1 MAVADFERLVPEIR
15 VWILVLVQTHSFCCS
30 PVLPALLWA
39 LSWEMASSGSRE
51 LQRFVLHTTIL
62 PCRIPIPVRILLIHQ
77 CAVAQLMVF
86 SLFTSLWGV
95 KVIPGVEPDG
105 ERQIEIK
112 VHVVEALRDVFM
124 EAHTH
129 QC

>member
-1 MAVADFERLVPEIR
+1 MG
-15 VWILVLVQTHSFCCS
+15 
-30 PVLPALLWA
+30 
-39 LSWEMASSGSRE
+39 SSGSRE

-62 PCRIPIPVRILLIHQ
+62 PCRVPIPVRIFVIYQ

-86 SLFTSLWGV
+86 SLFTSLWDV

-129 QC
+129 QS

>member
-1 MAVADFERLVPEIR
+1 MG
-15 VWILVLVQTHSFCCS
+15 
-30 PVLPALLWA
+30 
-39 LSWEMASSGSRE
+39 SSASRE
-51 LQRFVLHTTIL
+51 LQRFVLHIMIL
-62 PCRIPIPVRILLIHQ
+62 PCRIPVAVGILLSYG

-86 SLFTSLWGV
+86 NPFTSLWDV

-112 VHVVEALRDVFM
+112 VHVLEVLRDVFM

-129 QC
+129 QCCV